1 MLRTRPKDGEK
12 LLKAIRQC
20 LKPESASGDGESDR
34 NESDGE
40 SLTIDYLTAEHVKA
54 IKAQLEACQDE
65 STLDLMAKGF
75 GALATI
81 APIAQGRF
89 DELASAHT
97 PVEPIAQAA

>member
-20 LKPESASGDGESDR
+20 LKPESVSG
-34 NESDGE
+34 DGE
-40 SLTIDYLTAEHVKA
+40 SLTIDYLIAEHVKA

-89 DELASAHT
+89 DELASAQT
-97 PVEPIAQAA
+97 PIEPIAQAA